1 MWLIIIKDLFFFI
14 FDCFL
19 THKML
24 FSVYLFKLF
33 SCVIE
38 VIWIFNHFLFYRWR
52 LGLVCNWRNWSV
64 LMCFFLRFWKSWR
77 NAIYHIF
84 YSGTLCLNMHELIKS
99 WFIWRIQSNI
109 SLLTKPTIV
118 HLSNITLWLLFTR
131 NFLECTNQLKHVN
144 QSILY
149 VLIIELKFTFVQVIL
164 ILKTCNLVLKLFYL
178 VLYIIQIL
186 FLRLA

>member
-64 LMCFFLRFWKSWR
+64 LMWFFGRFRKSWR
-77 NAIYHIF
+77 YALYHIF
-84 YSGTLCLNMHELIKS
+84 YAGRLCLIMHELIKS
-99 WFIWRIQSNI
+99 WVIWRIQSNI

-118 HLSNITLWLLFTR
+118 HLSNITLRLLFTR
-131 NFLECTNQLKHVN
+131 KFLESTNQLKHVN

-149 VLIIELKFTFVQVIL
+149 VLIIELKFTFVQFIL
-164 ILKTCNLVLKLFYL
+164 IFETCYLVLKLFYL

-186 FLRLA
+186 FLSLA